1 MPSKKDLNANI
12 WKYYAAGILQS
23 LWFILAIN
31 ILYWQSFGITYGQI
45 GIFELV
51 GALAIIL
58 LEIPTGAVADLVSR
72 KMSFFI
78 GVVIAATANF
88 IIGFGSTLFVFATA
102 YVVWAI
108 GDTFISGA
116 KSALIYDTLKDLKK
130 EKDYLK
136 IQGRY
141 HLYTTF
147 ALIFATAVSPFL
159 FAINRRIPYIL
170 LGIAWLIS
178 SVFILKMTE
187 PSRKSSKYSIKKH
200 LTQMKEGFNYSI
212 THKMIRWYFLFSILI
227 GLPMVLY
234 NDLISQSY
242 YINVGYSLS
251 HLAILIPVIY
261 GSASFVASQAH
272 KIEKRFGEN
281 KSLMIIALL
290 HALGFIFMGILKIP
304 FVIAF
309 VILLYLS
316 RDFRWVVMD
325 NYVNKHVA
333 SKMRATVI
341 SVGSMLTFA
350 VMVIMYPLAGKLMDL
365 FGIFTVL
372 LGFGIFVV
380 LSSILLFAIKPRLI
394 TMD

>member
-1 MPSKKDLNANI
+1 MSTKELSANI

-23 LWFILAIN
+23 LWFILSIN
-31 ILYWQSFGITYGQI
+31 ILYWQSFGITYKQI
-45 GIFELV
+45 GVFELV

-72 KMSFFI
+72 KMSVFI
-78 GVVIAATANF
+78 GVVIAALANF

-116 KSALIYDTLKDLKK
+116 KSALMYDTLKDLKR
-130 EKDYLK
+130 ENEYLK

-147 ALIFATAVSPFL
+147 ALILATAVSPFL
-159 FAINRRIPYIL
+159 FSINKRAPYIL

-178 SVFILKMTE
+178 SFFILSMTE
-187 PSRKSSKYSIKKH
+187 PSRRSSKYSIKKH
-200 LTQMKEGFNYSI
+200 ITQMKNGFKYSI
-212 THKMIRWYFLFSILI
+212 NHKVIRWYFLFSILI
-227 GLPMVLY
+227 GMPMLLY
-234 NDLISQSY
+234 MDLISQSY
-242 YINVGYSLS
+242 YISVGYSLH

-261 GSASFVASQAH
+261 GSASLVASQAH
-272 KIEKRFGEN
+272 RIENKLGEN
-281 KSLMIIALL
+281 KSLMVIAGV
-290 HALGFIFMGILKIP
+290 HALGFLAMGVLRIP
-304 FVIAF
+304 LVIAF
-309 VILLYLS
+309 VIILFMS

-325 NYVNKHVA
+325 NYVNKHVV

-341 SVGSMLTFA
+341 SVGSMLTFS
-350 VMVIMYPLAGKLMDL
+350 VMAIMYPIAGKLMDF
-365 FGIFTVL
+365 FGIFTVI

-380 LSSILLFAIKPRLI
+380 LCSVLLFAIKPKLI
-394 TMD
+394 VVK